1 MVSQEIE
8 DALLGVECHQSS
20 VSANPL
26 PTTEGNTTDTLQTIL
41 QRLDDMQG
49 QLTALKDRNSEVSA
63 SIASIHSEEGE
74 ASDEDP
80 ALQEVNNSKKR
91 DRSPSPD
98 DIEDDP
104 SYRQTLAAVHSLLDL
119 TIPEEFSEQP
129 S

>member
-1 MVSQEIE
+1 
-8 DALLGVECHQSS
+8 
-20 VSANPL
+20 
-26 PTTEGNTTDTLQTIL
+26 
-41 QRLDDMQG
+41 MQG

-119 TIPEEFSEQP
+119 TIPEEFSTTFSKFWLQK
-129 S
+129 